1 MLLIAFRKERTAG
14 MMVVHSCRA
23 ATFAV
28 LVMLGSDVFARPQAT
43 ETPMGFFVTSVG
55 SGNGGNLG
63 GIVGADRRCQTL
75 ATAAGGGNRIWR
87 AYLSTQGPNAVSA
100 RERIGP
106 GPWYNAK
113 GVLIARNVSELHGG
127 PAGRGPNIT
136 KESALTEK
144 GEVVSGRGDSPN
156 RHDIL
161 TGTQPDG
168 TAYRANEDRTC
179 RNWHSRQTGSA
190 QVGHHDVP
198 SGTAWN
204 SAHPSKGCSQDNL
217 RSTGGN
223 GLFYCFAFK

>member
-1 MLLIAFRKERTAG
+1 
-14 MMVVHSCRA
+14 MVVVHCCRA
-23 ATFAV
+23 ATLAG
-28 LVMLGSDVFARPQAT
+28 LVMLGSHVLAQPQTT

-75 ATAAGGGNRIWR
+75 AAAAGGGSRIWR
-87 AYLSTQGPNAVSA
+87 AYLSTQGPNAVNA

-113 GVLIARNVSELHGG
+113 GVLIARNVNELHGG
-127 PAGRGPNIT
+127 SEGRGPNIT

-144 GEVVSGRGDSPN
+144 GEMVGGRGDNPN

-168 TAYRANEDRTC
+168 TAFPAGADRTC

-190 QVGHHDVP
+190 DVGHHDGP
-198 SGTAWN
+198 GGTAWN

-217 RSTGGN
+217 RATGGD
-223 GLFYCFAFK
+223 GLFYCFAVK

>member
-1 MLLIAFRKERTAG
+1 
-14 MMVVHSCRA
+14 MVVIHCCRA
-23 ATFAV
+23 ATCAV
-28 LVMLGSDVFARPQAT
+28 FVMLGSYVIPRAQTT
-43 ETPMGFFVTSVG
+43 ETPMGFFVTSAG

-113 GVLIARNVSELHGG
+113 GVLIARNVNELHGG
-127 PAGRGPNIT
+127 PTGRGPNIT
-136 KESALTEK
+136 KESALTET

-161 TGTQPDG
+161 TGSQPDG
-168 TAYRANEDRTC
+168 AAYPAGEDRTC
-179 RNWHSRQTGSA
+179 LNWHSRQNGSA

-198 SGTAWN
+198 DGTAWN
-204 SAHPSKGCSQDNL
+204 SAHPSKGCSHENL
-217 RSTGGN
+217 RSTGGD

>member
-1 MLLIAFRKERTAG
+1 
-14 MMVVHSCRA
+14 MVVVHGLGA
-23 ATFAV
+23 ATLAAF
-28 LVMLGSDVFARPQAT
+28 VMLGSYVLAQSQAT
-43 ETPMGFFVTSVG
+43 KTPMGFFVTSAG

-75 ATAAGGGNRIWR
+75 ASAAGGGNRIWR

-113 GVLIARNVSELHGG
+113 GVLIARDVNELHGKTASG
-127 PAGRGPNIT
+127 GPNIT
-136 KESALTEK
+136 KQSALTEK
-144 GEVVSGRGDSPN
+144 GETVAGSGDTPN

-168 TAYRANEDRTC
+168 TAFPADADRTC
-179 RNWHSRQTGSA
+179 QNWNSRQTGSA
-190 QVGHHDVP
+190 QVGHHDGP
-198 SGTAWN
+198 GGGTTWN

-217 RSTGGN
+217 RATGGD

>member
-1 MLLIAFRKERTAG
+1 
-14 MMVVHSCRA
+14 MVVVHCCRA
-23 ATFAV
+23 ATCAV
-28 LVMLGSDVFARPQAT
+28 VVILGSHVLARAQTTA
-43 ETPMGFFVTSVG
+43 TPMGFFVTSAG

-100 RERIGP
+100 RDRIGP

-113 GVLIARNVSELHGG
+113 GVLIARNVNELHGG

-168 TAYRANEDRTC
+168 TAYPADEDRTC
-179 RNWHSRQTGSA
+179 RSWHSRQTGSA

-198 SGTAWN
+198 GGTAWN

-217 RSTGGN
+217 RSTGGD

>member
-1 MLLIAFRKERTAG
+1 
-14 MMVVHSCRA
+14 MVVHCCRA
-23 ATFAV
+23 AALAV
-28 LVMLGSDVFARPQAT
+28 LVMLGSHLFAQPRAT

-75 ATAAGGGNRIWR
+75 AAAAGGGSRIWR
-87 AYLSTQGPNAVSA
+87 AYLSTQGPNAVNA

-113 GVLIARNVSELHGG
+113 GVLIARNVNELHRR
-127 PAGRGPNIT
+127 AEGRGPNIS

-144 GEVVSGRGDSPN
+144 GEMIGGRGDSPN

-168 TAYRANEDRTC
+168 NAFSADSDRTC
-179 RNWHSRQTGSA
+179 RNWHSRQAGSA
-190 QVGHHDVP
+190 QVGHHDGP
-198 SGTAWN
+198 DDTAWN
-204 SAHPSKGCSQDNL
+204 SAHPSKGCSQENL
-217 RSTGGN
+217 RATGGD